1 MKSKLN
7 EVESLLLDDR
17 EYGVK
22 IPRRLWPKSYIDNWG
37 INNLYKC
44 NLGPDWR
51 LMYTLVAEDAN
62 IAVLE
67 LEILRHKEYDR
78 LLGYRTT

>member
-1 MKSKLN
+1 LN
-7 EVESLLLDDR
+7 NR
-17 EYGVK
+17 EYGAK
-22 IPRRLWPKSYIDNWG
+22 IFKRLWPRSYIDEWG

-51 LMYTLVAEDAN
+51 LMYTLVAEDRG

-67 LEILRHKEYDR
+67 LEVLPHKEYDR